1 MSAVA
6 ATRAGRY
13 RSLGFALALL
23 GVLSFSIRPVLV
35 KVAYGY
41 ARDPVTLLALR
52 MVFSLPFFAL
62 AAWWLQRN
70 KPAAPIEAR
79 DKWAILGLGVVGYY
93 LASFFDYLS
102 LQYISA
108 GVSRLIHFTYPT
120 IVVLLGMFFLRKQP
134 RGAEVLAL
142 VLTYIGLAVMLSAT
156 VAGEQ
161 EYLALGAAMSFG
173 SAVSY
178 AIYLFAGTQVIHRV
192 GSMRFAAYALM
203 VSSFCCIL
211 QFFLLRP
218 LDALLIPA
226 PVYWISM
233 IIATVSTVLPIFCIA
248 EALKRLGANSVAI
261 MGALGP
267 VSAMV
272 LGYLGLDEIMTGQEI
287 AGAALVL
294 LGVVMVSL
302 RPGR

>member
-1 MSAVA
+1 MSDA
-6 ATRAGRY
+6 ATRSGRY
-13 RSLGFALALL
+13 RSVGFALALT
-23 GVLSFSIRPVLV
+23 GVLAFSIRPVLV
-35 KVAYGY
+35 KIAYGY
-41 ARDPVTLLALR
+41 ARDPITLLALR
-52 MVFSLPFFAL
+52 MVFSLPFFVI
-62 AAWWLQRN
+62 AAAWLQRN
-70 KPAAPIEAR
+70 KPAVPIAPR
-79 DKWAILGLGVVGYY
+79 DRWAILGLGVIGYY

-108 GVSRLIHFTYPT
+108 GMARLIHFTYPT
-120 IVVLLGMFFLRKQP
+120 VVVLLGLAFLHKLP
-134 RGAEVLAL
+134 RRAEVTAL
-142 VLTYIGLAVMLSAT
+142 VLTYVGLAIMLAGT
-156 VAGEQ
+156 VTGEQ
-161 EYLALGAAMSFG
+161 THLALGAAMSFG
-173 SAVSY
+173 SATSY
-178 AIYLFAGTQVIHRV
+178 AIYLVAGTQVIQRV

-233 IIATVSTVLPIFCIA
+233 IIATVSTVLPIFCVA

-267 VSAMV
+267 VSAMA
-272 LGYLGLDEIMTGQEI
+272 LGYLGLDEVMSVQEM
-287 AGAALVL
+287 AGAMLVL

>member
-1 MSAVA
+1 
-6 ATRAGRY
+6 
-13 RSLGFALALL
+13 
-23 GVLSFSIRPVLV
+23 
-35 KVAYGY
+35 
-41 ARDPVTLLALR
+41 
-52 MVFSLPFFAL
+52 
-62 AAWWLQRN
+62 
-70 KPAAPIEAR
+70 
-79 DKWAILGLGVVGYY
+79 
-93 LASFFDYLS
+93 
-102 LQYISA
+102 
-108 GVSRLIHFTYPT
+108 
-120 IVVLLGMFFLRKQP
+120 
-134 RGAEVLAL
+134 
-142 VLTYIGLAVMLSAT
+142 
-156 VAGEQ
+156 
-161 EYLALGAAMSFG
+161 
-173 SAVSY
+173 
-178 AIYLFAGTQVIHRV
+178 
-192 GSMRFAAYALM
+192 MRFAAYALM

>member
-1 MSAVA
+1 MNTAIDS
-6 ATRAGRY
+6 TGTY
-13 RSLGFALALL
+13 RTVGFLLALL

-35 KVAYGY
+35 KIAYVY

-70 KPAAPIEAR
+70 KPAAPIETR
-79 DKWAILGLGVVGYY
+79 DKWAIVGLGVIGYY

-108 GVSRLIHFTYPT
+108 GLSRLIHFTYPT
-120 IVVLLGMFFLRKQP
+120 VVVLLGMFFLRKAP
-134 RGAEVLAL
+134 RVVEVLAL
-142 VLTYIGLAVMLSAT
+142 LLTYVGLAVMLLGTAT
-156 VAGEQ
+156 GQ
-161 EYLALGAAMSFG
+161 DEYLALGAAMSFG
-173 SAVSY
+173 SAMSY
-178 AIYLFAGTQVIHRV
+178 AIYLFAGTQVIQRV

-226 PVYWISM
+226 EVYWLSL
-233 IIATVSTVLPIFCIA
+233 IIATVSTVLPIFSIA

-287 AGAALVL
+287 VGAALVL
-294 LGVVMVSL
+294 LGVVLVTL
-302 RPGR
+302 RPNR